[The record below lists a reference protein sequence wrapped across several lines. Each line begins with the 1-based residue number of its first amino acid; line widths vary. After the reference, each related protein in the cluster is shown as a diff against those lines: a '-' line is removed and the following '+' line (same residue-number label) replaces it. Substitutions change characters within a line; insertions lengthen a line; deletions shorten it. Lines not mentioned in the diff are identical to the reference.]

1 MTGSD
6 KVSVRYSDK
15 ESVNGLG
22 MMMGQYLEQNLAE
35 FDDKVR
41 QALKL
46 NICTSIE
53 VDKGISSTICFSKDE
68 IIIENGISDRVD
80 LGLKGPYLLLADVLS
95 GKANPFMEVIKG
107 NLKIL
112 KYPLTKPFQALRLIR
127 FLKIPEELII
137 K

>member
-53 VDKGISSTICFSKDE
+53 VDKGVSSTICFNKNE
-68 IIIENGISDRVD
+68 IIIENGISNRAD
-80 LGLKGPYLLLADVLS
+80 LYLKSPYLLLADVLS
-95 GKANPFMEVIKG
+95 GKVNPFMEVIKG